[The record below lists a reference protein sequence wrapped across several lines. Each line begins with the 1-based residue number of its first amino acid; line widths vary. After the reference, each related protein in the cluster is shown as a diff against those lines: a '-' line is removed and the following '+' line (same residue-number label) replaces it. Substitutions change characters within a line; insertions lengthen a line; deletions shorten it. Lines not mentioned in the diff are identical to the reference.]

1 MEYKECGTELTE
13 DIIYFIMKQLTYEEK
28 IFFNYQRK
36 VNVNYYEGFEFQKS
50 NIEHSI
56 DLIKHKCKEFLNE
69 IIIKS
74 FNNDNT
80 KIDKFNLLLRKKF
93 SKLQDAF
100 NSFLNHLDK
109 KQLQNDIHSILNSN
123 VTTKP
128 NSTVNKNSLHKKSN
142 TFFGVNV
149 VNRNSSL
156 FNQPD
161 SVPNA
166 SQNEFLKQIQN
177 MPSLN
182 KEQKSRAMVV

>member
-36 VNVNYYEGFEFQKS
+36 VNVNYYEVFEFQKS

-109 KQLQNDIHSILNSN
+109 
-123 VTTKP
+123 T
-128 NSTVNKNSLHKKSN
+128 
-142 TFFGVNV
+142 
-149 VNRNSSL
+149 
-156 FNQPD
+156 
-161 SVPNA
+161 
-166 SQNEFLKQIQN
+166 
-177 MPSLN
+177 
-182 KEQKSRAMVV
+182 